1 MKVVRLFLWPNFT
14 LHYFLPT
21 VFLIAIV
28 LTDYG
33 QLFGL
38 LVPNNLIMKT
48 NNKKEIVSVRMLL
61 GLSVAFAT
69 SLCFL
74 EYGKPYLGQHSS
86 LGQAEIVD
94 FIDIDDMPITRQDLP
109 DPPKP
114 VVQQTKVL
122 IAAIDPTKITAEPID
137 LSDELPEFSF
147 DTDDPVYFQTKN
159 DPVVEPNLP
168 FRIVEER
175 PEFPG
180 GDEALLKFLS
190 KNVRYPGIM
199 KDLGLSGIVYLEFVV
214 GVDGNVEE
222 ESIKIDRTPND
233 AFSAEAIKAV
243 RAMPTWKPGK
253 QRGKPVRVYYNLPV
267 HFKLR

>member
-1 MKVVRLFLWPNFT
+1 MLKFYTSLLFPHRILDTDHVNSFWP
-14 LHYFLPT
+14 
-21 VFLIAIV
+21 IV
-28 LTDYG
+28 WINRAK
-33 QLFGL
+33 Q
-38 LVPNNLIMKT
+38 LIMKT

-74 EYGKPYLGQHSS
+74 EYGKPYLGQHIS
-86 LGQAEIVD
+86 LGQAEEVE
-94 FIDIDDMPITRQDLP
+94 FIEIDDIPITRHELP

-114 VVQQTKVL
+114 IVEQTKVL
-122 IAAIDPTKITAEPID
+122 IAAFDPTKIITEPID
-137 LSDELPEFSF
+137 LTDELPEFSF
-147 DTDDPVYFQTKN
+147 DTDDPVYFQAKKE
-159 DPVVEPNLP
+159 PVVEPNLP

-180 GDEALLKFLS
+180 GDAALLRFLS
-190 KNVRYPGIM
+190 KNVKYPGIM

-222 ESIKIDRTPND
+222 ESIKIQRTPND

-243 RAMPTWKPGK
+243 KAMPT
-253 QRGKPVRVYYNLPV
+253 
-267 HFKLR
+267 